1 MLLEIKISGGSNEI
15 LFCLEKQR
23 KGGNKMKNKTGFTL
37 TELLVVM
44 VIIAVLAALLLP
56 AIRKSRSKAL
66 IDKAKSEMAALAS
79 VETMVKLDCGY
90 YVRLCD
96 LSDAS
101 LSTSYVSSNP
111 YYGANQ
117 GGTSSNGTFA
127 YYDPSSSQDD
137 TGTESE
143 LTQGHTWDGPY
154 QVFQPKTTYQSNNGS
169 TPTVETGV
177 SGWGTLPSTVP
188 HGTPL
193 DPWGHTYL
201 LAYNSTQKIMII
213 YSAGPNGTLETDA
226 GDTTPSGDDILYKF
240 R

>member
-1 MLLEIKISGGSNEI
+1 
-15 LFCLEKQR
+15 
-23 KGGNKMKNKTGFTL
+23 MKNKIGFTL

-66 IDKAKSEMAALAS
+66 IDKAKAEMAALAS

-96 LSDAS
+96 LSDPSPLAS
-101 LSTSYVSSNP
+101 STHSGYPVADGST
-111 YYGANQ
+111 
-117 GGTSSNGTFA
+117 GGNDLNGTYTLA
-127 YYDPSSSQDD
+127 YTDGSAD
-137 TGTESE
+137 TTAVESE

-154 QVFQPKTTYQSNNGS
+154 QVFQPKTTYQSDNGS
-169 TPTVETGV
+169 PPADDTGT
-177 SGWGTLPSTVP
+177 WGDLSNVVP
-188 HGTPL
+188 YGTPL

>member
-1 MLLEIKISGGSNEI
+1 M
-15 LFCLEKQR
+15 R
-23 KGGNKMKNKTGFTL
+23 NKTGFTL
-37 TELLVVM
+37 TELLVVK

-66 IDKAKSEMAALAS
+66 IDKAKAEMAALAS

-96 LSDAS
+96 LSDPSPLAS
-101 LSTSYVSSNP
+101 STHSGYPVADGST
-111 YYGANQ
+111 
-117 GGTSSNGTFA
+117 GGNDLNGTYTLA
-127 YYDPSSSQDD
+127 YTDGSAD
-137 TGTESE
+137 TTAVESE

-154 QVFQPKTTYQSNNGS
+154 QVFQPKTTYQSDNGS
-169 TPTVETGV
+169 PPADDTGT
-177 SGWGTLPSTVP
+177 WGDLSNVVP
-188 HGTPL
+188 YGTPL

>member
-1 MLLEIKISGGSNEI
+1 
-15 LFCLEKQR
+15 
-23 KGGNKMKNKTGFTL
+23 MKNKTGFTL

-101 LSTSYVSSNP
+101 LLNNYAHNP
-111 YYGANQ
+111 YPDGGGAASNDYSD
-117 GGTSSNGTFA
+117 GSGTLVYVHWKNSPNEPREYEDSTA
-127 YYDPSSSQDD
+127 Y
-137 TGTESE
+137 ESE

-154 QVFQPKTTYQSNNGS
+154 QVFQPKTTYQSDNGS
-169 TPTVETGV
+169 TPGVGSGV
-177 SGWGTLPSTVP
+177 SGWANLSNAVP
-188 HGTPL
+188 YGTPL

-226 GDTTPSGDDILYKF
+226 GTTTPSGDDILYKF

>member
-1 MLLEIKISGGSNEI
+1 
-15 LFCLEKQR
+15 
-23 KGGNKMKNKTGFTL
+23 MKNKTGFTL

-90 YVRLCD
+90 YVELRSLNCPVVDETSDNIYND
-96 LSDAS
+96 LS
-101 LSTSYVSSNP
+101 SSSCD
-111 YYGANQ
+111 
-117 GGTSSNGTFA
+117 THSETVFA
-127 YYDPSSSQDD
+127 YYDRTNNVDSTRYESQLHK
-137 TGTESE
+137 ECVS
-143 LTQGHTWDGPY
+143 TWDGPY

-169 TPTVETGV
+169 TPTVESGV
-177 SGWGTLPSTVP
+177 SGWGTLSNAVP
-188 HGTPL
+188 YGTPL

-213 YSAGPNGTLETDA
+213 YSAGPNGKLETNA